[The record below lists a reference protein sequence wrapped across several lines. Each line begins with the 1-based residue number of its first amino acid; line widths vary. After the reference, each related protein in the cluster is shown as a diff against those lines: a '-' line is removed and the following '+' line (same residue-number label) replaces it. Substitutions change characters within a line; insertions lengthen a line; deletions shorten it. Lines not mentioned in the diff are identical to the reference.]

1 MLPLLITPGDAAGI
15 GPEIALKAYTALKDT
30 LPLQC
35 VGPEWIWKH
44 AAARFSLPEPDT
56 CYHVESL
63 NAVLPGEII
72 YGQTSAALGTVA
84 VECVKAAASAC
95 IENKAIGVI
104 TAPLTKTGIH
114 AAGYDYAGH
123 TNLLAEMANTPH
135 HAMMLATNE
144 LRVILVT
151 HHIRLSD
158 VMSSINSDAVHDKIV
173 IAHETGRRCGIP
185 EPRIA
190 VCGLNPHAGEG
201 GAFGDEEQTVI
212 YPAIQRAA
220 EQQINASGPYPADS
234 IFYRARRGE
243 FDFVI
248 AMYHDQGLI
257 PIKLGGFSDVVNT
270 TLGLP
275 FIRTSPGHGSAYDI
289 AGTGCADPS
298 SMHAAI
304 IMAAQQAGIQ

>member
-1 MLPLLITPGDAAGI
+1 MPPLLITPGDAAGI

-35 VGPEWIWKH
+35 VGPAWIWKQ

-56 CYHVESL
+56 CFHVESL
-63 NAVLPGEII
+63 NAVPPEEII
-72 YGQTSAALGTVA
+72 YGHTAAALGTVA
-84 VECVKAAASAC
+84 IECVKAAALAC
-95 IENKAIGVI
+95 IEKKAAGVI
-104 TAPLTKTGIH
+104 TGPITKAGIH
-114 AAGYDYAGH
+114 AAGYHYAGH
-123 TNLLAEMANTPH
+123 TDLLAEMTNTPH
-135 HAMMLATNE
+135 HAMMLTTNE

-151 HHIRLSD
+151 HHIRFSEIIPALNTN
-158 VMSSINSDAVHDKIV
+158 VILDKIV
-173 IAHETGRRCGIP
+173 IAHETGTHCGIA

-190 VCGLNPHAGEG
+190 VCGLNPHAGEN
-201 GAFGDEEQTVI
+201 GAFGDEERTVI
-212 YPAIQRAA
+212 FPAIQRAA
-220 EQQINASGPYPADS
+220 EQQITVSGPFPADS
-234 IFYRARRGE
+234 VFYRGRRGE

-257 PIKLGGFSDVVNT
+257 PIKLGGFADVVNT

-304 IMAAQQAGIQ
+304 ITAAQLAGIQ